1 MDRAQPFLLPPDM
14 RDWLPADHLVWFVID
29 VVRLLDTRRFQQ
41 RRATRSWTGPR
52 PYHPDMLLAL
62 LVYGYAQG
70 QRSSRRIEALCEVD
84 VAFRVVCGGD
94 PPDHSTLARFRSA
107 NLAAFTEFFEQV
119 LTLCAQA
126 GMVKLGTVAIDGT
139 KIAANASLGANRSE
153 DWLREQVDRIVAE
166 AEAADAA
173 EDDLFGPDRR
183 GDELPEDLRDPVTR
197 DQRIRAAA
205 ARAAADRAERQARAA
220 AEDASRADYLDRV
233 RAGDPTAPSQPP
245 AGLDPVELA
254 EARVQGSAPPRRSP
268 PPRLAGQSRPGRRP
282 GPPPARHPAR
292 PAGPGA
298 AGLARRTRPRH
309 RPENAA
315 LGTPHPRTRR
325 PRRRARRNTGQGE
338 PVQHHRPRQPDHAH
352 PQRLGPGLQRPARR
366 HRRLARPRRHPDP
379 EPSRHRAVHP
389 DDARRR
395 RRRRT
400 PRPAPAAQ
408 QQQPVQPAAIG
419 LVLADAGYLSTDN
432 LTAPG
437 PDRLIAAGKHRDL
450 DRAARDNPAHGP
462 PPDTAGPIE
471 RMRHRLR
478 TPDGATAYKQR
489 GATVETVNAHIKDT
503 IGLRRFSMRGLTAC
517 TAELNL
523 TAATANLLKLHGSLA
538 TTG

>member
-1 MDRAQPFLLPPDM
+1 M

-126 GMVKLGTVAIDGT
+126 GMVRLGTVAIDGT
-139 KIAANASLGANRSE
+139 KIAADASLGANRSE

-205 ARAAADRAERQARAA
+205 DRAAADRAERQARAA

-254 EARVQGSAPPRRSP
+254 EARVQ
-268 PPRLAGQSRPGRRP
+268 
-282 GPPPARHPAR
+282 
-292 PAGPGA
+292 A
-298 AGLARRTRPRH
+298 A
-309 RPENAA
+309 
-315 LGTPHPRTRR
+315 
-325 PRRRARRNTGQGE
+325 RRRAE
-338 PVQHHRPRQPDHAH
+338 
-352 PQRLGPGLQRPARR
+352 
-366 HRRLARPRRHPDP
+366 
-379 EPSRHRAVHP
+379 
-389 DDARRR
+389 ARRR
-395 RRRRT
+395 AWQAKADQAAARGRRLPGT
-400 PRPAPAAQ
+400 PPDPPDQALPVLRAKHALDTARQNAAPQNPPTAPPGKANRYNITDPDSRIMPTRNGWIQGYNAQLAVTADWLVLGVTLTQNPADTEQFTPMMHAAVAAAERLAPHRPPSTSNQPSSPA
-408 QQQPVQPAAIG
+408 QPAAIG

-432 LTAPG
+432 LTTPG

-478 TPDGATAYKQR
+478 TPHGATAYKQR
-489 GATVETVNAHIKDT
+489 GATVETVNAHIKDI

>member
-1 MDRAQPFLLPPDM
+1 M
-14 RDWLPADHLVWFVID
+14 
-29 VVRLLDTRRFQQ
+29 
-41 RRATRSWTGPR
+41 
-52 PYHPDMLLAL
+52 
-62 LVYGYAQG
+62 
-70 QRSSRRIEALCEVD
+70 
-84 VAFRVVCGGD
+84 
-94 PPDHSTLARFRSA
+94 
-107 NLAAFTEFFEQV
+107 
-119 LTLCAQA
+119 
-126 GMVKLGTVAIDGT
+126 
-139 KIAANASLGANRSE
+139 
-153 DWLREQVDRIVAE
+153 AE

-254 EARVQGSAPPRRSP
+254 EARVQGQRCRAEARR
-268 PPRLAGQSRPGRRP
+268 RAWQAKADQAAARGRRLP
-282 GPPPARHPAR
+282 GTPPDPPEQALPVLRAEHALDTAR
-292 PAGPGA
+292 
-298 AGLARRTRPRH
+298 
-309 RPENAA
+309 ENAA
-315 LGTPHPRTRR
+315 LGNAARQNPPTGPPGKAATQGKANRHNITDPDSRIMPTRNGWVQGYNAQLAVTADWLVLGVTLTQNPADTEQFTPMMHAAVAAAERLAP
-325 PRRRARRNTGQGE
+325 
-338 PVQHHRPRQPDHAH
+338 HRPPSNQPNS
-352 PQRLGPGLQRPARR
+352 PA
-366 HRRLARPRRHPDP
+366 
-379 EPSRHRAVHP
+379 
-389 DDARRR
+389 
-395 RRRRT
+395 
-400 PRPAPAAQ
+400 
-408 QQQPVQPAAIG
+408 QPAAIG
-419 LVLADAGYLSTDN
+419 LLLADAGYLSTDN

-523 TAATANLLKLHGSLA
+523 TAATANLLKLHSKLA

>member
-1 MDRAQPFLLPPDM
+1 M
-14 RDWLPADHLVWFVID
+14 RDWLPADHVVWFVIE

-94 PPDHSTLARFRSA
+94 RPDHSTLARFRRA
-107 NLAAFTEFFEQV
+107 NLAAFSEFFEQV
-119 LTLCAQA
+119 LRLCAQA

-153 DWLREQVDRIVAE
+153 DWLREQVDRIEAE

-173 EDDLFGPDRR
+173 DDDLFGPDRR

-197 DQRIRAAA
+197 RERIRAAA
-205 ARAAADRAERQARAA
+205 ARAAAERAERQARAA
-220 AEDASRADYLDRV
+220 AERADAEQYLDRV

-245 AGLDPVELA
+245 AGVDPVELA
-254 EARVQGSAPPRRSP
+254 EARVQGQRCRAE
-268 PPRLAGQSRPGRRP
+268 A
-282 GPPPARHPAR
+282 
-292 PAGPGA
+292 
-298 AGLARRTRPRH
+298 
-309 RPENAA
+309 
-315 LGTPHPRTRR
+315 
-325 PRRRARRNTGQGE
+325 RRRAWQAKADQAAARGRRLPGTPPDPPDQALPVLRAEHALDTARENATLGNAARQNPPTGPPGKAATPGKANRHNITDPDSRIMPTRNGWVQGYNAHLAVTADWLILGVTLTQNPADTE
-338 PVQHHRPRQPDHAH
+338 QFTPMMHAAVAAAERLAPHRPPSTGNQPSS
-352 PQRLGPGLQRPARR
+352 PA
-366 HRRLARPRRHPDP
+366 
-379 EPSRHRAVHP
+379 
-389 DDARRR
+389 
-395 RRRRT
+395 
-400 PRPAPAAQ
+400 
-408 QQQPVQPAAIG
+408 QPAAIG
-419 LVLADAGYLSTDN
+419 LMLADAGYLSTDN
-432 LTAPG
+432 LTTPG

-450 DRAARDNPAHGP
+450 DRAARDNPAQGP

-489 GATVETVNAHIKDT
+489 GATVETVNAHIKDI

-523 TAATANLLKLHGSLA
+523 TAATANLLKHHRAGL
-538 TTG
+538 TPTG